1 MFDAPRNNT
10 AFASYSKK
18 KDVTFITQNSLLIT
32 GLLIPILEQQTVLDN
47 KKLLSFFLMCPAV
60 SVCFTGGTSF
70 SFDENDMVEHSAL
83 DIVQVAIKIT
93 RHT

>member
-32 GLLIPILEQQTVLDN
+32 GLLIPILEQQIVLEN
-47 KKLLSFFLMCPAV
+47 KKLLSFFFNVPSCVRL
-60 SVCFTGGTSF
+60 FYRWYIF
-70 SFDENDMVEHSAL
+70 FL
-83 DIVQVAIKIT
+83 
-93 RHT
+93 R